1 MGNNDLE
8 QYVGSSHVKEQQ
20 HILEQTKSNKEEK
33 TTYKLQ
39 IDITNPIKQK
49 QKTKEKKM

>member
-1 MGNNDLE
+1 M
-8 QYVGSSHVKEQQ
+8 GSSHIKEQQ
-20 HILEQTKSNKEEK
+20 QHTLEQTKCHKEEN

-49 QKTKEKKM
+49 QKTRKKKT